1 MTGTFINLFKQQR
14 FGDGQMTDNSS
25 SDSAKENEALDP
37 FEVALDSLR
46 QGKYRESLGG
56 KTGVNP
62 TGASAWMLNERGE
75 KTLVGK
81 CLRQVWYSKKKVPR
95 TNPANDNSQF
105 IFMMGNMAEE
115 GLQDAWR
122 KAGVLLEE
130 NAKIRKNIA
139 KNPDTDDEIM
149 LSGEVD
155 AIVRWSEMR
164 TGDDGVPRMH
174 IDPTKA
180 IGIEVKSKYG
190 YGAKTVMSG
199 NKTSTYEHGFPQI
212 EHLMQTALY
221 LHMRKTFEEF
231 HDVEIPYFVI
241 CYIGRDNGLHKSF
254 RVELSDGY
262 DGRIIVKDMNG
273 NELKP
278 KVEKS
283 LEWGVQAR
291 PIELTLD
298 MMRERYYEQL
308 ENLKKD
314 TPPPREFDLRYSDEK
329 AERLFNAGE
338 LSKTKYNE
346 HGKKPLA
353 EIGDWN
359 CSYCDWKGV
368 CYPQGI
374 FTLEVEDGTLTI
386 DEALAK
392 YSVGV

>member
-1 MTGTFINLFKQQR
+1 
-14 FGDGQMTDNSS
+14 
-25 SDSAKENEALDP
+25 
-37 FEVALDSLR
+37 
-46 QGKYRESLGG
+46 
-56 KTGVNP
+56 
-62 TGASAWMLNERGE
+62 
-75 KTLVGK
+75 
-81 CLRQVWYSKKKVPR
+81 
-95 TNPANDNSQF
+95 
-105 IFMMGNMAEE
+105 
-115 GLQDAWR
+115 
-122 KAGVLLEE
+122 
-130 NAKIRKNIA
+130 
-139 KNPDTDDEIM
+139 M

-155 AIVRWSEMR
+155 AITRWAEMK
-164 TGDDGVPRMH
+164 TGSDGVPRMY

-190 YGAKTVMSG
+190 YGAKKVMQGSRD
-199 NKTSTYEHGFPQI
+199 STYEHGFPQI

-221 LHMRKTFEEF
+221 LHMRKTFEQF

-273 NELKP
+273 NEIKP
-278 KVEKS
+278 KIEKS

-291 PIELTLD
+291 PIELTID
-298 MMRERYYEQL
+298 MMRERYYQQL

-314 TPPPREFDLRYSDEK
+314 TPPAREFDLRYSDEK

-353 EIGDWN
+353 EVGDWN

-374 FTLEVEDGTLTI
+374 FTIDVEDGKLTI
-386 DEALAK
+386 EEALAN
-392 YSVGV
+392 YSVGA

>member
-1 MTGTFINLFKQQR
+1 LTRTFINPFQQQR
-14 FGDGQMTDNSS
+14 FGDGLMTDNSS
-25 SDSAKENEALDP
+25 SDSTNNNEALDP
-37 FEVALDSLR
+37 FEVALESLR

-190 YGAKTVMSG
+190 YGAKMVMNG

-392 YSVGV
+392 YSVGA

>member
-1 MTGTFINLFKQQR
+1 MTEN
-14 FGDGQMTDNSS
+14 NS
-25 SDSAKENEALDP
+25 SDSIDETKALDP
-37 FEVALDSLR
+37 FEVALDALR

-62 TGASAWMLNERGE
+62 TGASAWMINERGE

-105 IFMMGNMAEE
+105 IFMMGHMAEH
-115 GLQDAWR
+115 GLHEAWGN
-122 KAGVLLEE
+122 AGVLLES
-130 NAKIRKNIA
+130 NAKIRQNIA

-155 AIVRWSEMR
+155 AITRWAEMK
-164 TGDDGVPRMH
+164 TGSDGVPRMY

-190 YGAKTVMSG
+190 YGAKKVMQGSRD
-199 NKTSTYEHGFPQI
+199 STYEHGFPQI

-221 LHMRKTFEEF
+221 LHMRKTFEQF

-273 NELKP
+273 NEIKP
-278 KVEKS
+278 KIEKS

-291 PIELTLD
+291 PIELTID
-298 MMRERYYEQL
+298 MMRERYYQQL

-314 TPPPREFDLRYSDEK
+314 TPPAREFDLRYSDEK

-353 EIGDWN
+353 EVGDWN

-374 FTLEVEDGTLTI
+374 FTIDVEDGKLTI
-386 DEALAK
+386 EEALAN
-392 YSVGV
+392 YSVGA

>member
-1 MTGTFINLFKQQR
+1 LIRTFINLFKQQR

-75 KTLVGK
+75 QTLVGK
-81 CLRQVWYSKKKVPR
+81 CLRQVWYSKKRVPR

-190 YGAKTVMSG
+190 YGAKMVMNG

-314 TPPPREFDLRYSDEK
+314 TPPPREFDLRYSDDK

-392 YSVGV
+392 YSVGA